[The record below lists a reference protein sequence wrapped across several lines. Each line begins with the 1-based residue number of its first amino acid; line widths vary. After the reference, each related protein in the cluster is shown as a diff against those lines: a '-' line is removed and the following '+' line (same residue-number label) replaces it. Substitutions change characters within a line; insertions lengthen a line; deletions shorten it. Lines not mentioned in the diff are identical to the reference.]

1 MADEADSKIPEN
13 QQPEP
18 EAATDAVEEKPV
30 AAPESEAPVNTEAE
44 AAGSSETPQAEEA
57 PVAEEEPKAEAA
69 PVAEEEPKAEAA
81 PVTEEEPE
89 AEAAPVTEEEPE
101 AEAAPVTEAEP
112 EAEAAPVTEEEP
124 EAEAAPV
131 AEEEPKAE
139 AAPVTE
145 AEPKPEAAPVA
156 EKEPKPE
163 AAPVAEKEPKSEG
176 APAAKEEPKAE
187 EAPVAKAEGGTKTP
201 VAGAAATEPV
211 DDSRKARRGR
221 PGAVSVGIAH
231 VKATFNNTVVSITDT
246 RGGVIAWSSAG
257 RAGFKGSRKSTAFA
271 ATLVAQD
278 AARQAV
284 GRGMHEIEVRV
295 QGAGAG
301 RESAIRALQSS
312 GLNIALI
319 KDITSVP
326 HNGCRPRKRRRV

>member
-57 PVAEEEPKAEAA
+57 PVAEEEPK
-69 PVAEEEPKAEAA
+69 
-81 PVTEEEPE
+81 
-89 AEAAPVTEEEPE
+89 
-101 AEAAPVTEAEP
+101 
-112 EAEAAPVTEEEP
+112 
-124 EAEAAPV
+124 AEAAPV